1 MELSVRLLH
10 SSYHLSLYA
19 EIISMKSR
27 FWEICLRFNC
37 LLLFHYHYLFS
48 SSFFMLLFWAPYS
61 LHLFQEMLIK
71 NLILVEI
78 LLFFKQ
84 YYQGGVEMIRRDL
97 LTGHWKPY
105 LERAISL
112 KPCYEG
118 GINGGEVNFSLLKF
132 YVSILG
138 KEFKEKDKFS
148 SIKFLVEHFLSTY

>member
-1 MELSVRLLH
+1 
-10 SSYHLSLYA
+10 
-19 EIISMKSR
+19 
-27 FWEICLRFNC
+27 
-37 LLLFHYHYLFS
+37 
-48 SSFFMLLFWAPYS
+48 MLLFWAPYS

-138 KEFKEKDKFS
+138 KEFIEKDKFS
-148 SIKFLVEHFLSTY
+148 SIKFLVEHFLSTYKLWISFDQKSLRNPNLIEF